1 MLKQLFNEISVFD
14 ILFFLGIL
22 LILVALL
29 QKNSNFLD
37 VRKIIRQHLSIFSKS
52 PLQVVA
58 IFGAPFLIAITAA
71 ATHPL
76 TAEIV
81 NNLNVVLS
89 ILISMFFAL
98 LSILASLNFKSTDQ
112 NKVNDITLVRAA
124 EKYNKVLKQTNN
136 AILFE
141 SILAILLLI
150 VSFSQLF
157 IGNFA
162 PTLKLKIIS
171 AFVYYLT
178 LILLLNIFVVIKRTK
193 ELIDSKNEGTS

>member
-14 ILFFLGIL
+14 ILFFLGII

-37 VRKIIRQHLSIFSKS
+37 VRKIICQHLSIFSKS
-52 PLQVVA
+52 PLQIVA
-58 IFGAPFLIAITAA
+58 IFGAPLLIAIAAA

-89 ILISMFFAL
+89 ILISMFFAM

-112 NKVNDITLVRAA
+112 KTVHDITLVRAA
-124 EKYNKVLKQTNN
+124 DKYNKVLKQTNN

-157 IGNFA
+157 IGSFD

-178 LILLLNIFVVIKRTK
+178 LVLMLNIFVVIKRTK
-193 ELIDSKNEGTS
+193 ELLDSKNEKKP

>member
-14 ILFFLGIL
+14 ILFFLGII

-37 VRKIIRQHLSIFSKS
+37 VRKIICQHLSIFSKS

-58 IFGAPFLIAITAA
+58 IFGAPLLIAIAAA

-76 TAEIV
+76 TVDIV

-89 ILISMFFAL
+89 ILISMFFAM
-98 LSILASLNFKSTDQ
+98 LSILASLNLRSTDQ
-112 NKVNDITLVRAA
+112 SKVEDVTLIRDA
-124 EKYNKVLKQTNN
+124 KNYNKVLKQTNN

-141 SILAILLLI
+141 SVLAILLLI
-150 VSFSQLF
+150 FSFSQLF
-157 IGNFA
+157 IGSFE
-162 PTLKLKIIS
+162 PTWKLKIIS

-178 LILLLNIFVVIKRTK
+178 LVLVLNIFVIIKRIK
-193 ELIDSKNEGTS
+193 SLLDSKSENDD

>member
-58 IFGAPFLIAITAA
+58 IFGAPFLIAITAT

>member
-14 ILFFLGIL
+14 ILFFLGII

-58 IFGAPFLIAITAA
+58 IFGAPLLIAIAAA

-76 TAEIV
+76 TVDIV

-89 ILISMFFAL
+89 ILISMFFAM
-98 LSILASLNFKSTDQ
+98 LSILASLNLKSTDQ
-112 NKVNDITLVRAA
+112 SKVEDVTLIRDA
-124 EKYNKVLKQTNN
+124 KNYNKVLKQTNN

-141 SILAILLLI
+141 SVLAILLLI
-150 VSFSQLF
+150 FSFSQLF
-157 IGNFA
+157 IGSFD
-162 PTLKLKIIS
+162 PTWKLKIIS

-178 LILLLNIFVVIKRTK
+178 LVLVLNIFVIIKRIK
-193 ELIDSKNEGTS
+193 SLLDSKSENDD

>member
-1 MLKQLFNEISVFD
+1 MLKQLINEISVFD
-14 ILFFLGIL
+14 ILFFLGII

-37 VRKIIRQHLSIFSKS
+37 VRKIICQHLSIFSKN

-58 IFGAPFLIAITAA
+58 IFGAPLLIAIAAA

-89 ILISMFFAL
+89 ILISMFFAM
-98 LSILASLNFKSTDQ
+98 LSILATLNYKSTDQ
-112 NKVNDITLVRAA
+112 NKVNDITLVRDA
-124 EKYNKVLKQTNN
+124 EKYNKVLKQTIN

-157 IGNFA
+157 IGSFDL
-162 PTLKLKIIS
+162 TLKLRIIS

-178 LILLLNIFVVIKRTK
+178 LVLVLNIFVVIKRIK
-193 ELIDSKNEGTS
+193 SLLDSKSKSSE

>member
-14 ILFFLGIL
+14 ILFFLGII

-37 VRKIIRQHLSIFSKS
+37 VRKIICQHLSIFSKS

-58 IFGAPFLIAITAA
+58 IFGAPLLIAIAAA

-76 TAEIV
+76 TVEIV

-89 ILISMFFAL
+89 ILISMFFAM
-98 LSILASLNFKSTDQ
+98 LSILASLNLKSTDQ
-112 NKVNDITLVRAA
+112 SKVEDVTLIRDA
-124 EKYNKVLKQTNN
+124 KNYNKVLKQTNN

-141 SILAILLLI
+141 SVLAILLLI

-157 IGNFA
+157 IGSFDS
-162 PTLKLKIIS
+162 TLKLKIIS

-178 LILLLNIFVVIKRTK
+178 LVLILNIFVVIKRTK
-193 ELIDSKNEGTS
+193 ELLDSKNEGNS

>member
-14 ILFFLGIL
+14 ILFFLGII

-37 VRKIIRQHLSIFSKS
+37 VRKIICQHLSIFSKS

-58 IFGAPFLIAITAA
+58 IFGAPLLIAIAAA

-76 TAEIV
+76 TVDIV

-89 ILISMFFAL
+89 ILISMFFAM
-98 LSILASLNFKSTDQ
+98 LSILASLNLRSTDQ
-112 NKVNDITLVRAA
+112 SKVEDATLIRDA
-124 EKYNKVLKQTNN
+124 KNYNKVLKQTNN

-141 SILAILLLI
+141 SVLAILLLI
-150 VSFSQLF
+150 FSFSQLF
-157 IGNFA
+157 IGSFE
-162 PTLKLKIIS
+162 PTWKLKIIS

-178 LILLLNIFVVIKRTK
+178 LVLVLNIFVIIKRIK
-193 ELIDSKNEGTS
+193 SLLDSKSENDD

>member
-14 ILFFLGIL
+14 ILFFLGII

-37 VRKIIRQHLSIFSKS
+37 VRKIVRQHLSIFSKS

-58 IFGAPFLIAITAA
+58 IFGAPLLIAIAAA

-76 TAEIV
+76 TVEIV

-89 ILISMFFAL
+89 ILISMFFAM
-98 LSILASLNFKSTDQ
+98 LSILASLSLKSTDQ
-112 NKVNDITLVRAA
+112 SKVEDVTLIRDA
-124 EKYNKVLKQTNN
+124 KNYNKVLTQTNN

-141 SILAILLLI
+141 SVLAILLLI

-157 IGNFA
+157 IGSFDS
-162 PTLKLKIIS
+162 TLKLKIIS

-178 LILLLNIFVVIKRTK
+178 LVLILNIFVVIKRTK
-193 ELIDSKNEGTS
+193 ELLDSKSEGNS

>member
-14 ILFFLGIL
+14 ILFFSGII

-29 QKNSNFLD
+29 QKNSNFLN
-37 VRKIIRQHLSIFSKS
+37 VRKIMRQHLSLFSKS
-52 PLQVVA
+52 PLQAVSIFVA
-58 IFGAPFLIAITAA
+58 PLLIAIAAA

-76 TAEIV
+76 TVEIV

-89 ILISMFFAL
+89 ILISMFFAM
-98 LSILASLNFKSTDQ
+98 LSILASLSLKSTDQ
-112 NKVNDITLVRAA
+112 SKVEDVTLIRDA
-124 EKYNKVLKQTNN
+124 KNYNKVVKQTNN

-157 IGNFA
+157 IGSFD
-162 PTLKLKIIS
+162 PTLKLKITS

-178 LILLLNIFVVIKRTK
+178 LVLVLNIFVVIKRTK
-193 ELIDSKNEGTS
+193 ELLDSKNEETS

>member
-112 NKVNDITLVRAA
+112 NMVNDITLVRAA

>member
-1 MLKQLFNEISVFD
+1 MLKQLFNEISIFD
-14 ILFFLGIL
+14 ILFFVGII

-37 VRKIIRQHLSIFSKS
+37 VRKIMRQHLSIFSKS
-52 PLQVVA
+52 PLQVVS
-58 IFGAPFLIAITAA
+58 IFVAPLLIAIAAA

-76 TAEIV
+76 TVEIV

-89 ILISMFFAL
+89 ILISMFFAM
-98 LSILASLNFKSTDQ
+98 LSILASLSLKSTDQ
-112 NKVNDITLVRAA
+112 SKVEDVTLIRDAK
-124 EKYNKVLKQTNN
+124 KYNNVLKQTNN

-157 IGNFA
+157 IGSFA
-162 PTLKLKIIS
+162 PTWKLKIIS

-178 LILLLNIFVVIKRTK
+178 LVLVLNIFVVIKRIK
-193 ELIDSKNEGTS
+193 ALLDSRGESND

>member
-14 ILFFLGIL
+14 ILFFVGII

-37 VRKIIRQHLSIFSKS
+37 VRKIISQHLSIFSKS
-52 PLQVVA
+52 PLQVVS
-58 IFGAPFLIAITAA
+58 IFGAPLLIAIAAA

-76 TAEIV
+76 TVDIV

-89 ILISMFFAL
+89 ILISMFFAM
-98 LSILASLNFKSTDQ
+98 LSILASLSLKSTDQ
-112 NKVNDITLVRAA
+112 SKVEDVTLIRDAK
-124 EKYNKVLKQTNN
+124 KYNKILKQTNN

-157 IGNFA
+157 IGSFD
-162 PTLKLKIIS
+162 PTWKLKIIS

-178 LILLLNIFVVIKRTK
+178 LVLVLNIFVVIKRIK
-193 ELIDSKNEGTS
+193 ALLDSKNESND

>member
-14 ILFFLGIL
+14 ILFFLGII

-37 VRKIIRQHLSIFSKS
+37 VRKIVRQHLSIFSKS

-58 IFGAPFLIAITAA
+58 IFGAPLLIAIAAA

-76 TAEIV
+76 TVEIV

-89 ILISMFFAL
+89 ILISMFFAM
-98 LSILASLNFKSTDQ
+98 LSILASLSLKSTDQ
-112 NKVNDITLVRAA
+112 SKVEDVTLIRNA
-124 EKYNKVLKQTNN
+124 KNYNKVLKQTNN

-141 SILAILLLI
+141 SVLAILLLI

-157 IGNFA
+157 IGSFDS
-162 PTLKLKIIS
+162 TLKLKIIS

-178 LILLLNIFVVIKRTK
+178 LALILNIFVVIKRTK
-193 ELIDSKNEGTS
+193 ELLDSKNEGNS